1 MGSVRGWSGS
11 SFGGAG
17 SEPARVGC
25 LAAAGKSNGRAR
37 CRGDR
42 VRGGAAGRSR
52 PEAGPRCKRAQDSD
66 GPADAPFPDRNT
78 EVQGERRRETP
89 LRSRRQDGPA
99 AGLSPGRVVAPL
111 ERWPPGWRAR
121 LLALL
126 GGGPTEGHHWCS
138 GPSPA
143 GVPGRVGWGQSVV
156 ASVVTVRLSL
166 SDSQWVGRSQRC
178 AGSWPRLGSLFIHS
192 PQRGRGPGSRLEQEI
207 PLANLGR
214 LAFVQSSPPDY
225 YFKGN
230 SYF

>member
-1 MGSVRGWSGS
+1 MGSVLGWSGS
-11 SFGGAG
+11 FFGGAG
-17 SEPARVGC
+17 SEPARVGR

-89 LRSRRQDGPA
+89 LGSRRQDGPS
-99 AGLSPGRVVAPL
+99 AGLSPGRGVAPL

-126 GGGPTEGHHWCS
+126 GVDRGRDTTGAVD
-138 GPSPA
+138 PA
-143 GVPGRVGWGQSVV
+143 LLGSRAGWGGDK
-156 ASVVTVRLSL
+156 AWWRA
-166 SDSQWVGRSQRC
+166 W
-178 AGSWPRLGSLFIHS
+178 
-192 PQRGRGPGSRLEQEI
+192 
-207 PLANLGR
+207 
-214 LAFVQSSPPDY
+214 
-225 YFKGN
+225 
-230 SYF
+230 